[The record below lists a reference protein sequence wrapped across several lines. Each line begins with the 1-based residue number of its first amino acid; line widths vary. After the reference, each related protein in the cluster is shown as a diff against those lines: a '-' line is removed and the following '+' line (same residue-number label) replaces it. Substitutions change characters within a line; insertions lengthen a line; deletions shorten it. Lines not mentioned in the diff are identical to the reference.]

1 MWLIH
6 LIILPGLSESNP
18 TLGWRRVV
26 LLVEASFNPDFGKKI
41 NHTRSLEAF
50 CSQNGIRLTL
60 MNSTSGFGKPT
71 AALPTP
77 ITSPLFTGS
86 FPSSPLLY
94 SPDGTQRHGPDH
106 VPLLSLDGH
115 PITKSSPPT
124 SPVKSWQPSGH
135 VRSLYDKL
143 QNMPQ
148 VGVIHLALQNDSTG
162 SILRYCFYL
171 LFSEITIYIPAFCLC
186 DAKLTI
192 AAGRMMYL

>member
-1 MWLIH
+1 
-6 LIILPGLSESNP
+6 
-18 TLGWRRVV
+18 VV

-71 AALPTP
+71 TALPTP

-94 SPDGTQRHGPDH
+94 SPDGTQRLGRIDQ

-115 PITKSSPPT
+115 PTTKSSPPT

-171 LFSEITIYIPAFCLC
+171 LFNGITIYLPVSSGYVMQNLLLQLAE
-186 DAKLTI
+186 
-192 AAGRMMYL
+192 